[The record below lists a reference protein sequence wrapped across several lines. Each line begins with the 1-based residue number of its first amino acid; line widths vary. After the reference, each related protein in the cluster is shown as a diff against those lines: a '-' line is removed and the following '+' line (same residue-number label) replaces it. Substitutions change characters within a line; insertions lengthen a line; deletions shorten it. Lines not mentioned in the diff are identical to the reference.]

1 MDKIFDD
8 RIVFVNPG
16 RLYGHLTIEDLQ
28 RDDYVS
34 SLRNLLL
41 AEFICLS
48 GDIEKYGT
56 RFVRIRRMLKEHG
69 GVSIQWP
76 AC

>member
-1 MDKIFDD
+1 VNKIFND
-8 RIVFVNPG
+8 RVVFANPG